1 MRGLTGV
8 AGWLT
13 NHQDRPSA
21 AGSCG
26 SGPLDATASPLR
38 SALPQGVGREL
49 GQLSGNEAIGS
60 AQAAGMQR

>member
-21 AGSCG
+21 AGSSCLLRKRTLG
-26 SGPLDATASPLR
+26 RYCFPTPLCA
-38 SALPQGVGREL
+38 
-49 GQLSGNEAIGS
+49 
-60 AQAAGMQR
+60 AAGGGEGAGPVERE